1 MNKVFMALFEDILEQ
16 VRTPEI
22 QKLIEMHVVR
32 PVIAT
37 VLAVVY
43 PYLLGA
49 MVLWIIMFLCVAMI
63 LLILVRGTLLAGIK

>member
-49 MVLWIIMFLCVAMI
+49 MVLWIIMFLCVAVI

>member
-1 MNKVFMALFEDILEQ
+1 MALFEDILEQ